1 MDMTPEEYK
10 IYWKL
15 PIEEKKK
22 IYALELAKIVDKRPH
37 LFKKENKMIENE
49 ENKEKEDKTDKKELD
64 GKELYEKM
72 IEELPTWNPKEKT
85 IQY

>member
-1 MDMTPEEYK
+1 MTPEEYK

-22 IYALELAKIVDKRPH
+22 IYARELAKIVDKRPH